1 MPIHPSS
8 QNIKIQAIDFGPVH
22 THVLLLNTFTLNERV
37 SRSVITNNR
46 FDQNTNFSLLTYT
59 WTILSEGGVS

>member
-37 SRSVITNNR
+37 SRSVITR
-46 FDQNTNFSLLTYT
+46 LDQNTNFSLLTYT
-59 WTILSEGGVS
+59 WTTLSEEGVS